1 MRAYHRISFVFLLAF
16 SFIIIPVLV
25 SGQDLPPRYATLEL
39 FTNTPCPICANQN
52 PGLFSR
58 LANFEGEYHL
68 IGFYP
73 GKPYSSCIFYQANK
87 PENDTRYQFYQG
99 NIFGT
104 PTVALNGIDFKSS
117 NGVTNTVLEGLTGG
131 TSWLHVDVE
140 ETTGNNRS
148 VTIHLEDHVGGSLAT
163 GRLFAVIVEKE
174 IEYSAPNGETLHHN
188 VFRKFLT
195 DPSGEEIDLSSGFVT
210 KSYDYDVDPNWKAD
224 EVYVIA
230 WVSDPATKEVFN
242 SGTRFDPDFTSSVD
256 PVSSKQS
263 LTIYPNPA
271 TAEVYVKIPEGVTT
285 ADIYILDFQGR
296 MIHSLKTYSTDDV
309 LIPIT
314 TFPFGSYLIQLKAGN
329 TMYSGSFSIKP

>member
-1 MRAYHRISFVFLLAF
+1 MSAIHRISFVLLLSF
-16 SFIIIPVLV
+16 SLSIIPSLV

-58 LANFEGEYHL
+58 LAAFEGEYHL

-104 PTVALNGIDFKSS
+104 PTVALNGIDFKTS

-140 ETTGNNRS
+140 ETSGNNRS
-148 VTIHLEDHVGGSLAT
+148 VTINLEDHVGGSLTT
-163 GRLFAVIVEKE
+163 GGLFAVIVEKE
-174 IEYSAPNGETLHHN
+174 ISYAAPNGETVHHN

-195 DPSGEEIDLSSGFVT
+195 NAAGEDVDLSTGIASRT
-210 KSYDYDVDPNWKAD
+210 YEYEVDPTWKAE

-230 WVSDPATKEVFN
+230 WLSDPTTKEIYN

-256 PVSSKQS
+256 PSPSS
-263 LTIYPNPA
+263 LPLVIYPNPSA
-271 TAEVYVKIPEGVTT
+271 HDVYIHIPAEGKSANV
-285 ADIYILDFQGR
+285 YILDQQGKVVR
-296 MIHSLKTYSTDDV
+296 SMKTNGESPYLLHTTAMPVGKYVVSVKTDQGTYSG
-309 LIPIT
+309 
-314 TFPFGSYLIQLKAGN
+314 TFHLVD
-329 TMYSGSFSIKP
+329 